1 VQDFQ
6 VFRHADVQ
14 ALLTVGVPLHVLD
27 NTRGALNKN
36 LPAQKENHD
45 ANTVV
50 YSVIGSF
57 VALTE
62 TYFCKLT

>member
-1 VQDFQ
+1 VQDFHQ
-6 VFRHADVQ
+6 DFHHTEFQ

-27 NTRGALNKN
+27 NTRGALNKS
-36 LPAQKENHD
+36 LPAQKEN

-50 YSVIGSF
+50 YSVTRSF
-57 VALTE
+57 VALAE